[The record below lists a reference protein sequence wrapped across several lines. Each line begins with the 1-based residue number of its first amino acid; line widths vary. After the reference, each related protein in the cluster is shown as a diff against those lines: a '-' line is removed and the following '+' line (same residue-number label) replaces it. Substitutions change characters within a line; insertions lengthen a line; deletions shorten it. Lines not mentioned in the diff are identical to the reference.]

1 MDQSKKRLHPGSTDQ
16 ISHMFLFFFFLPY
29 WLSLFSIGAMACLKV
44 NCSPWKSSGA
54 KMRRRLVFDFKYSCL
69 ENHDSSEGRGSG
81 HSCPHVAENKD
92 VSLLLVLV
100 LLEIF
105 PHKKL
110 KAIQ

>member
-1 MDQSKKRLHPGSTDQ
+1 MQPMEIFWG
-16 ISHMFLFFFFLPY
+16 
-29 WLSLFSIGAMACLKV
+29 
-44 NCSPWKSSGA
+44 

-81 HSCPHVAENKD
+81 HSCPRDAENKD

-110 KAIQ
+110 KTIQ